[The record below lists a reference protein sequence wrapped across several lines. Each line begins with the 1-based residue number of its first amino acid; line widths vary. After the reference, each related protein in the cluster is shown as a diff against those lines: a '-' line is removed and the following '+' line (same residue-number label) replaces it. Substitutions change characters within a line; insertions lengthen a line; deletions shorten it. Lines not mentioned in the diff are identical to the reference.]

1 MKKILYGL
9 TVLALFNF
17 SFSQTLEER
26 IENLEKK
33 VKQLEERILQ
43 IEGKPVIQ
51 SKEKEPILLKEG
63 VKPVE
68 YTLIQKKFHKGENK
82 LYDRDDKILFVFN
95 FTSNFKKDVDVIYGS
110 IKIYDKSGNEL
121 LTQPIKIYKPL
132 DIIRTNKIKP
142 GETFR
147 RTIEIIYEPEKPNL
161 RYIKDAPV
169 EDLKIE
175 LQFNKVELSDGSV
188 EFLN

>member
-1 MKKILYGL
+1 MKKVLSTL
-9 TVLALFNF
+9 SVLAIFGF

-26 IENLEKK
+26 VENLEKK
-33 VKQLEERILQ
+33 VKQLEERLLQ
-43 IEGKPVIQ
+43 LEGKPVIQ
-51 SKEKEPILLKEG
+51 SKTKEPILLKEG
-63 VKPVE
+63 VKPVD
-68 YTLIQKKFHKGENK
+68 YTLLQKKFHKAENQ
-82 LYDRDDKILFVFN
+82 LYDRDDKIQLVFN
-95 FTSNFKKDVDVIYGS
+95 FTSNFKKDVDVIYGNM
-110 IKIYDKSGNEL
+110 KIYDKAGNEL
-121 LTQPIKIYKPL
+121 LIQPIKIYKPL
-132 DIIRTNKIKP
+132 DFIGSNKIRP

-175 LQFNKVELSDGSV
+175 IEFTKVEFSDGSV

>member
-1 MKKILYGL
+1 MKKVLTGL
-9 TVLALFNF
+9 AVLSIFSF

-26 IENLEKK
+26 LENLEKK

-43 IEGKPVIQ
+43 LEGKPVIQ
-51 SKEKEPILLKEG
+51 SKGKESILIKEG

-68 YTLIQKKFHKGENK
+68 YTILQKKFHKGENK

-95 FTSNFKKDVDVIYGS
+95 FTSNFKKDADVLYGN

-121 LTQPIKIYKPL
+121 LTQPIKVYKPL
-132 DIIRTNKIKP
+132 DIIRSNKIKP

-147 RTIEIIYEPEKPNL
+147 RTIEIIYESDKPNL
-161 RYIKDAPV
+161 RYIKDAPM

-175 LQFNKVELSDGSV
+175 VEFNKVEFSDGSV

>member
-1 MKKILYGL
+1 MKKVLSTLSVL
-9 TVLALFNF
+9 TIFGF

-26 IENLEKK
+26 VENLEKK
-33 VKQLEERILQ
+33 VKQLEERLLQ
-43 IEGKPVIQ
+43 LEGKPVIQ
-51 SKEKEPILLKEG
+51 SKTKEPILLKEG
-63 VKPVE
+63 VKPVD
-68 YTLIQKKFHKGENK
+68 YTLLQKKFHKAENQ
-82 LYDRDDKILFVFN
+82 LYDRDDKIQLVFN
-95 FTSNFKKDVDVIYGS
+95 FTSNFKKDVDVIYGNM
-110 IKIYDKSGNEL
+110 KIYDKAGNEL
-121 LTQPIKIYKPL
+121 LIQPIKIYKPL
-132 DIIRTNKIKP
+132 DFIRSNKIRP

-175 LQFNKVELSDGSV
+175 IEFTKVEFSDGSV

>member
-1 MKKILYGL
+1 MKKVLSTL
-9 TVLALFNF
+9 SVLAIFGF

-26 IENLEKK
+26 VENLEKK
-33 VKQLEERILQ
+33 VKQLEERLLQ
-43 IEGKPVIQ
+43 LEGKPVIQ
-51 SKEKEPILLKEG
+51 SKTKEPILLKEG
-63 VKPVE
+63 VKPVD
-68 YTLIQKKFHKGENK
+68 YTLLQKKFHKAENQ
-82 LYDRDDKILFVFN
+82 LYDRDDKIQLVFN
-95 FTSNFKKDVDVIYGS
+95 FTSNFKKDVDVIYGNM
-110 IKIYDKSGNEL
+110 KIYDKAGNEL
-121 LTQPIKIYKPL
+121 LIQPIKIYKPL
-132 DIIRTNKIKP
+132 DFIRSNKIRP

-175 LQFNKVELSDGSV
+175 IEFTKVEFSDGSV

>member
-1 MKKILYGL
+1 MKKVLSTL
-9 TVLALFNF
+9 SVLAIFGF

-26 IENLEKK
+26 VENLEKK
-33 VKQLEERILQ
+33 VKQLEERLLQ
-43 IEGKPVIQ
+43 LEGKPVIQ
-51 SKEKEPILLKEG
+51 SKTKEPILLKEG
-63 VKPVE
+63 VKPVD
-68 YTLIQKKFHKGENK
+68 YTLLQKKFHKAENQ
-82 LYDRDDKILFVFN
+82 LYDRDDKIQLVFN
-95 FTSNFKKDVDVIYGS
+95 FTSNFKKDVDVIYGNM
-110 IKIYDKSGNEL
+110 KIYDKAGNEL

-132 DIIRTNKIKP
+132 DFIRSNKIRP

-175 LQFNKVELSDGSV
+175 IEFTKVEFSDGSV

>member
-1 MKKILYGL
+1 MKKVLSTL
-9 TVLALFNF
+9 SVLAIFGF

-26 IENLEKK
+26 VENLEKK
-33 VKQLEERILQ
+33 VKQLEERLLQ
-43 IEGKPVIQ
+43 LEGKPVIQ
-51 SKEKEPILLKEG
+51 SKTKEPILLKEG
-63 VKPVE
+63 VKPVD
-68 YTLIQKKFHKGENK
+68 YTLLQKKFHKAENQ
-82 LYDRDDKILFVFN
+82 LYDRDDKIQLVFN
-95 FTSNFKKDVDVIYGS
+95 FTSNFKKDVDVIYGNM
-110 IKIYDKSGNEL
+110 KIYDKAGNEL
-121 LTQPIKIYKPL
+121 LIQPIKIYKPL
-132 DIIRTNKIKP
+132 DFIKSNKIRP

-175 LQFNKVELSDGSV
+175 IEFTKVEFSDGSV

>member
-1 MKKILYGL
+1 MKKVLSTL
-9 TVLALFNF
+9 SVLAIFGL

-26 IENLEKK
+26 VENLEKK
-33 VKQLEERILQ
+33 VKQLEERLLQ
-43 IEGKPVIQ
+43 LEGKPVIQ
-51 SKEKEPILLKEG
+51 SKTKEPILLKEG
-63 VKPVE
+63 VKPVD
-68 YTLIQKKFHKGENK
+68 YTLLQKKFHKAENQ
-82 LYDRDDKILFVFN
+82 LYDRDDKIQLVFN
-95 FTSNFKKDVDVIYGS
+95 FTSNFKKDVDVIYGNM
-110 IKIYDKSGNEL
+110 KIYDKAGNEL
-121 LTQPIKIYKPL
+121 LIQPIKIYKPL
-132 DIIRTNKIKP
+132 DFIRSNKIRP

-175 LQFNKVELSDGSV
+175 IEFTKVEFSDGSV